1 MAENEST
8 LFRKSTLERIS
19 SPDKLNEYI
28 KVTNPSLILMLLGI
42 FIILITGVFWI
53 FAGVIPKTVDISG
66 VVATNISGDSGVYCY
81 VPIGTSKRLA
91 PGMDVQISPDY
102 ADKEQYGYIKGKV
115 VSVGTKVVTDEYL
128 ASSFPEPQTIYSAIS
143 TSSQSSQNSTGN
155 LVEVKLSM
163 NEWSSKAGS
172 ELEITDGTLCEVSAI
187 VENTKLSQLIFSK

>member
-28 KVTNPSLILMLLGI
+28 KVTNPSLILMLLGV
-42 FIILITGVFWI
+42 FAILITGIFWM
-53 FAGVIPKTVDISG
+53 FVGVIPKTVDISG

-91 PGMDVQISPDY
+91 PGMDVQISPEY

-115 VSVGTKVVTDEYL
+115 ISVGSKVVTDEYL
-128 ASSFPEPQTIYSAIS
+128 ASNFPEPQMVYSAIAL
-143 TSSQSSQNSTGN
+143 SSQNSGGN

-163 NEWSSKAGS
+163 DKWSSEAGS
-172 ELEITDGTLCEVSAI
+172 KLEITDGTLCDISAI
-187 VENTKLSQLIFSK
+187 VENTKLYELIFSK

>member
-28 KVTNPSLILMLLGI
+28 KVTNPSLILMLLGVFAILVTGI
-42 FIILITGVFWI
+42 FWMFV
-53 FAGVIPKTVDISG
+53 GVIPKTVDISG

-91 PGMDVQISPDY
+91 PGMDVQISPEY

-115 VSVGTKVVTDEYL
+115 ISVGSKVVTDEYL
-128 ASSFPEPQTIYSAIS
+128 ASNFPEPQMVYSAITLS
-143 TSSQSSQNSTGN
+143 NQNSGGN

-163 NEWSSKAGS
+163 DKWSSEAGS
-172 ELEITDGTLCEVSAI
+172 KLEITDGTLCDISAI
-187 VENTKLSQLIFSK
+187 VENTKLYELIFSK